1 MCVFVCV
8 LVLGSHDCPEQ
19 NSVVNSPRTKSSQSL
34 ETISTGDCSSLK
46 ELQNSL
52 EILSM
57 SDTSVESLEI
67 DSTGGSAEGNRSF
80 QELRP
85 ISTNTYILEDYS
97 TPETV
102 SSSSS
107 GETVIEKKVFTTPE
121 PESCAPPS
129 DAQRLETPMPPAYL
143 EPPSCKRSKLD
154 RLRSRRHASCGAHTH
169 TEIGSDN
176 QILTVPAKP

>member
-1 MCVFVCV
+1 MCVCVCV

-19 NSVVNSPRTKSSQSL
+19 NSVVNSPRTESSQSL

-67 DSTGGSAEGNRSF
+67 ESTGGSAESD
-80 QELRP
+80 QSVQEELRP

-121 PESCAPPS
+121 PESCAPHQMHK
-129 DAQRLETPMPPAYL
+129 D
-143 EPPSCKRSKLD
+143 
-154 RLRSRRHASCGAHTH
+154 
-169 TEIGSDN
+169 
-176 QILTVPAKP
+176 